1 VRLRRGVALTERL
14 RRICLRL
21 SVAMA
26 AVSDISRGELSHAKS
41 LFSIAN
47 QRGPLFA
54 SRLADA
60 IQRTSH
66 PLLGHLVERATR
78 TNLLPG
84 GQLARVRA
92 AALSKRTGASYAVDA
107 KVALVLA
114 PQQQSRRPAAPF
126 EPPHL
131 IAGRRYIVVGSIS
144 NPYVQIINSQL
155 ESVGLTVHY
164 VSGFAGVLD
173 ALIKAQSAGEVPHVH
188 LDTWLTRSDAAELVA
203 TLQPTSTLSV
213 TAHDLEQN
221 QSLQQRSTGASLLLA
236 RANAI
241 HLLTA
246 STLTRLGF
254 ERLAIDPRVFHVPH
268 PSYYGPFGGSY
279 SLPQDRTQARQ
290 QLQRDPA
297 EFSVGLVGRI
307 SDRKNVELLI
317 DAAETLHKMHGFL
330 QQPRIYISGSLR
342 TKFAE
347 RIIRRSAALPNVV
360 LVTDDLDD
368 EVAGL
373 HIAALNAA
381 VVPYYGYLN
390 SGWTLLALS
399 AGIPVIASRES
410 TAREV
415 VPADALVEYTEG
427 DAHSLAEAIL
437 SLAGRDL
444 TVAEIAARNGANLVH
459 PNHIARLY
467 ADEMAARIFH
477 A

>member
-1 VRLRRGVALTERL
+1 
-14 RRICLRL
+14 
-21 SVAMA
+21 MA
-26 AVSDISRGELSHAKS
+26 AVSDISRGQLSHAKS

-54 SRLADA
+54 PRLADA
-60 IQRTSH
+60 IQRASH

-84 GQLARVRA
+84 GELARVRA
-92 AALSKRTGASYAVDA
+92 AALSKRTGSSYAVDA

-126 EPPHL
+126 EPPHS

-155 ESVGLTVHY
+155 ESVGLTVHS
-164 VSGFAGVLD
+164 VSGFAGVLT
-173 ALIKAQSAGEVPHVH
+173 ALIKAQSAGEAPHVH

-221 QSLQQRSTGASLLLA
+221 QSLQQRSAGASLLLA

-254 ERLAIDPRVFHVPH
+254 EQLAIDPRVFHVPH
-268 PSYYGPFGGSY
+268 PSYYGRLGGSY
-279 SLPQDRTQARQ
+279 GLPQDRMSARR
-290 QLQRDPA
+290 QLGRNA
-297 EFSVGLVGRI
+297 EEFSVGLVGRI

-317 DAAETLHKMHGFL
+317 DAAEIVHKM
-330 QQPRIYISGSLR
+330 QRKVSQPTIYISGSLR
-342 TKFAE
+342 TTFAE
-347 RIIRRSAALPNVV
+347 RIIRRSNALPNVV
-360 LVTDDLDD
+360 LATDNLDD
-368 EVAGL
+368 EAAGL
-373 HIAALNAA
+373 HVAALNAA
-381 VVPYYGYLN
+381 VVPYHGYLN

-427 DAHSLAEAIL
+427 DAYSLAQAIVEL
-437 SLAGRDL
+437 GRCDRSA
-444 TVAEIAARNGANLVH
+444 AERAARIAADQVH
-459 PNHIARLY
+459 PDSIARSY